1 MADKNDWIVDG
12 FQFGTQNDADLAQ
25 NEEMRI
31 KKLEEK
37 IDYDN
42 PKMVSAVYNKAVT
55 NRIFKTPV
63 GYVFLKRLQDSLK
76 QSGMEDLENIPVSG
90 VFSLRENSVPTVEKI
105 KASQKKPKPEKK
117 KEFIGLRTSLVLN
130 AVLIVLVCI
139 MFYISS
145 TGSNPTVLNYEKALL
160 NRYSEW
166 EKELSDRESVI
177 REKEKELLI
186 NE

>member
-1 MADKNDWIVDG
+1 
-12 FQFGTQNDADLAQ
+12 
-25 NEEMRI
+25 
-31 KKLEEK
+31 
-37 IDYDN
+37 
-42 PKMVSAVYNKAVT
+42 
-55 NRIFKTPV
+55 
-63 GYVFLKRLQDSLK
+63 
-76 QSGMEDLENIPVSG
+76 
-90 VFSLRENSVPTVEKI
+90 
-105 KASQKKPKPEKK
+105 
-117 KEFIGLRTSLVLN
+117 
-130 AVLIVLVCI
+130 